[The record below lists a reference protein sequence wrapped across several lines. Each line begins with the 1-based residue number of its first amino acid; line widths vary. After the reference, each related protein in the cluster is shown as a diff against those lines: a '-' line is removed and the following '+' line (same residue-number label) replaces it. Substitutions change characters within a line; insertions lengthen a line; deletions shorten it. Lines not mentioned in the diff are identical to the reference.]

1 MCTYTMYKYGKNP
14 RRLFRQEI
22 LVAKQRCVYLLLIGE
37 EDQMTA
43 DVTTMAT
50 WGDSESTSSS
60 SDESEE
66 DEDTP
71 NDEAEIDEED
81 DGMFTCC

>member
-1 MCTYTMYKYGKNP
+1 
-14 RRLFRQEI
+14 
-22 LVAKQRCVYLLLIGE
+22 
-37 EDQMTA
+37 MTA

-60 SDESEE
+60 NDESEEE

-81 DGMFTCC
+81 DGMFTCCQVTKVCCQVTSRYYVYILLGYQQILCLYVAR